1 MTTARIVGYR
11 FGGFSSPL
19 PKSTVKSGSTLPLKF
34 QLQNGAG
41 QPISDS
47 EAQSLVSPTCKIT
60 IILVKGGPVS
70 GCPTYSAITKQFQ
83 FNLKI
88 TNAMQGANG
97 VPIKVTVGGAV
108 VTTSAVVSFTV
119 K

>member
-1 MTTARIVGYR
+1 MRNGYAPSPRSTVASTADSPPEPSPPTVRRIPQVVSPTVMTTARIVGYR

-70 GCPTYSAITKQFQ
+70 GCP
-83 FNLKI
+83 
-88 TNAMQGANG
+88 
-97 VPIKVTVGGAV
+97 
-108 VTTSAVVSFTV
+108 
-119 K
+119 